1 MMELKCGSAPL
12 NTRTRTRIVGGE
24 DAVAGSWPSQVSL
37 TVFKASDI
45 TVYLGRH
52 TQEQTNPNEVVR
64 TVMQIINHA
73 KYNKY
78 TLQND
83 ISLLQLNDVSFS
95 DYIQPVCLAA
105 HGNEP
110 DNGTDVWV
118 TGWGNINKGV
128 SLPSP
133 GTLQEVQVPI
143 VSQTRCGTLYRPNMI
158 TDDMLCAGTDTKGAC
173 QGDSGGPLVLKM
185 GETWVQFGVVSF
197 GRASGCTD
205 APTVFTRVSRYNTW
219 IKDRAGNNTGFVGE
233 DGTSPT
239 NPVFVEDGT
248 SPTNPV
254 FVEDGTSPT
263 NPVFVEDGTSPT
275 NPVFVEDGTSPTNP
289 VFVAENGTSSNA
301 ENLVQTLSIVLV
313 LGLAQVLAP

>member
-1 MMELKCGSAPL
+1 MSAVSSLWAPLLLFISGVGAMMELECGSAPL

-24 DAVAGSWPSQVSL
+24 DAVAGSWPWQVSL
-37 TVFKASDI
+37 TVMGFVGPFHFCGGSLINDRWILTAAHCTESFKASDI

-73 KYNKY
+73 KYNND

-83 ISLLQLNDVSFS
+83 ISLLQLNDTVSFS
-95 DYIQPVCLAA
+95 DYIQPTCLAA

-110 DNGTDVWV
+110 DSGTNVWV
-118 TGWGNINKGV
+118 TGWGNINKDV

-143 VSQTRCGTLYRPNMI
+143 VSQTRCGTLYRPNII
-158 TDDMLCAGTDTKGAC
+158 TGDMLCAGTRTKGSC

-205 APTVFTRVSRYNTW
+205 APTVFTRVSQYNTW
-219 IKDRAGNNTGFVGE
+219 IKDRVSNNTGFVEE
-233 DGTSPT
+233 D
-239 NPVFVEDGT
+239 
-248 SPTNPV
+248 
-254 FVEDGTSPT
+254 
-263 NPVFVEDGTSPT
+263 
-275 NPVFVEDGTSPTNP
+275 
-289 VFVAENGTSSNA
+289 GTSSNA